1 MRHPAEVD
9 PAHRLEPRGLVHRHG
24 AVSGVGDIDPAAGG
38 VDHMRGSW
46 SSGGGSFHGVGRC
59 VDRHHQVVAA
69 ADRVHRRTVATHLDV
84 VRFFQAAH
92 SRGHRVGGGIEHCEA
107 VPALIGHPHR
117 PGGGRFWRHS
127 RRRCL
132 WSGDVVFA
140 RAGRQRRGNHHNCGN
155 GNSSGSHRRVLSPV
169 PQRAVPSGSSRHAL
183 HRRDDF
189 RMPLRRGTIIDHAR
203 AIAPAARFLER
214 IFTEPSSI
222 QRHPCALL
230 ELARGGRPRFAARL
244 CYGLLVR
251 RWCRTSR
258 MRSSPQCGFI
268 FEERSGR
275 R

>member
-1 MRHPAEVD
+1 
-9 PAHRLEPRGLVHRHG
+9 
-24 AVSGVGDIDPAAGG
+24 
-38 VDHMRGSW
+38 MRGSW

-84 VRFFQAAH
+84 VRFFFRPRTVVVTALVEASSTVRLSPPSSATHTDPEGAGSGDTVVVGVCGREMLFFSLEQAA
-92 SRGHRVGGGIEHCEA
+92 SAA
-107 VPALIGHPHR
+107 VITTTAVTATR
-117 PGGGRFWRHS
+117 RF
-127 RRRCL
+127 
-132 WSGDVVFA
+132 
-140 RAGRQRRGNHHNCGN
+140 
-155 GNSSGSHRRVLSPV
+155 SSKVLSPV

-203 AIAPAARFLER
+203 AIAPPAARFLER

-230 ELARGGRPRFAARL
+230 ELARGGRPRFFAARL